1 MAQAEDPIAASLLR
15 YALMALDLD
24 IALGRMLEAAAL
36 QESDLAVLDRT
47 KELLDFAREGQR
59 LFQEPVLTHNAVAAM
74 TVYETFVR
82 SGTVLEEMP
91 NNQREAVLDAVAT
104 LVDEV
109 KGAQS
114 GHVLA
119 QEQAEAAKHLRLF
132 FGAFRNDALTATSRP
147 MERVNLPELQFGA
160 TASA

>member
-24 IALGRMLEAAAL
+24 IALGRMLEAPAL

-47 KELLDFAREGQR
+47 KELMDFAREGQR
-59 LFQEPVLTHNAVAAM
+59 LFREPALTHNAVAAM

-91 NNQREAVLDAVAT
+91 SDQREAVLEAVSSLVEEVGKAKLGQT
-104 LVDEV
+104 LA
-109 KGAQS
+109 G
-114 GHVLA
+114 
-119 QEQAEAAKHLRLF
+119 EQVEAAKHLRLF
-132 FGAFRNDALTATSRP
+132 FGAFRNDALNATSRP

-160 TASA
+160 AASA